1 MFRANRVATEEIEP
15 QERRDKHDERDVER
29 EACAGLVPV
38 HGDNLV
44 GVGEDGRHDDEE
56 RGHPGRKLH
65 YPSHESWLHFVVV
78 SKGRDPVE
86 SDCLIYSAW

>member
-1 MFRANRVATEEIEP
+1 
-15 QERRDKHDERDVER
+15 
-29 EACAGLVPV
+29 
-38 HGDNLV
+38 LV

-78 SKGRDPVE
+78 SKGRDRVE
-86 SDCLIYSAW
+86 FDCLIYSAW